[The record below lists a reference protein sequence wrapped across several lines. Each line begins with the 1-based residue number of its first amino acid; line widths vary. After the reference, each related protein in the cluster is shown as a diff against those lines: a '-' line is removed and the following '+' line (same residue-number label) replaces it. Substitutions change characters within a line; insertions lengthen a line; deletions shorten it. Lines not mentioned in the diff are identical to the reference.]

1 MTRIETKT
9 EAVRAIAG
17 AQGELTALSRIT
29 EREIQSVAKRFESL
43 AGQID
48 TILNLA
54 AQIIACI
61 ENDSVGAVLSRV
73 QTLGE
78 VAKRFI
84 GERLQATHGILET
97 VTKEVKLLRQL
108 SRVTRDQAA
117 IALDTKALSVL
128 TNIEVARLAGC

>member
-117 IALDTKALSVL
+117 IALDTK
-128 TNIEVARLAGC
+128 